1 VPEVATLLAERPPDL
16 FSRLKGLP
24 QAAEFVQR
32 FEHLLLVYG
41 DRTRPGHSAHIT
53 LEMLPWRETPEWV
66 LDMVAKYVSL
76 MDEPAHETPAAAR
89 RQARQQRDQAV
100 EALCAAA
107 PQPHLAGE
115 FRRWLAYARRN
126 AIFTDEHNHYIDH
139 LASGQFFQALLY
151 AGRWLAARGDLA
163 QPGDVAWLRIL
174 EIVSALRSPDPQPL
188 DTTLAAR
195 QQEHAGWRK
204 LHAPAF
210 LGLPSAV
217 VPSRPSGME
226 TGALEASSAVAER
239 ENVLIGQGVSPGRGS
254 GRARLVPASAL
265 LPEVSA
271 GDVLVAMDAGALWTP
286 IFPILAGVVLEGGS
300 AGQHAAITAREFG
313 VPAVFGAGQA
323 THRIPEGARVTLD
336 GTQGTVEWTDASAA
350 QERKK

>member
-1 VPEVATLLAERPPDL
+1 
-16 FSRLKGLP
+16 
-24 QAAEFVQR
+24 
-32 FEHLLLVYG
+32 
-41 DRTRPGHSAHIT
+41 
-53 LEMLPWRETPEWV
+53 
-66 LDMVAKYVSL
+66 
-76 MDEPAHETPAAAR
+76 
-89 RQARQQRDQAV
+89 
-100 EALCAAA
+100 
-107 PQPHLAGE
+107 LAGE